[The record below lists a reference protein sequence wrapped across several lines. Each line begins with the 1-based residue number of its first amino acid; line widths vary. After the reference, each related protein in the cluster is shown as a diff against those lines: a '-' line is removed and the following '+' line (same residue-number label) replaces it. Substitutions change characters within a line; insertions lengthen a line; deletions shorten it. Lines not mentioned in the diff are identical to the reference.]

1 MKFISKVIWGFGA
14 GLMLILLISVYC
26 LNRYLLDQG
35 YYFHLFIC
43 AIFEGAFFFV
53 TKLWFLGA
61 AIFYTVCL
69 IHALYA
75 EYRYRTRTNMDV
87 YIKQIAYVMASEME
101 GHCCHEFADKAE
113 HEQYFYNCESCKVL
127 GICGDHEKM
136 EEFLK
141 ERYKK

>member
-53 TKLWFLGA
+53 TKVWFLGA

-69 IHALYA
+69 IHALYT
-75 EYRYRTRTNMDV
+75 EYRYRTRKNMDV
-87 YIKQIAYVMASEME
+87 YIKQIAYVMANETE
-101 GHCCHEFADKAE
+101 GHCCHEFTGVNTDVK
-113 HEQYFYNCESCKVL
+113 YFYECRNCRL
-127 GICGDHEKM
+127 YGLCGDHEKM

-141 ERYKK
+141 ERYQK

>member
-1 MKFISKVIWGFGA
+1 MKFVSKVIWGFGA
-14 GLMLILLISVYC
+14 GLMLILLISVYW
-26 LNRYLLDQG
+26 LNRYLFDQG
-35 YYFHLFIC
+35 YYVQLFVC
-43 AIFEGAFFFV
+43 AMFEGAFFFV
-53 TKLWFLGA
+53 TKVWFLGA

-87 YIKQIAYVMASEME
+87 YIKQIAYVMVSESE
-101 GHCCHEFADKAE
+101 GLCCHEFVNK
-113 HEQYFYNCESCKVL
+113 HERYFYDCENCRLL
-127 GICGDHEKM
+127 GICSDCKKM